1 MRSVKSESRILI
13 ISNKLIRF
21 HLKNSLNK
29 KKSLNKLFDQNF
41 PIKNILKYL
50 EAYNYK
56 TIHNI
61 LLHYSHR
68 IRISFRENYQS
79 FEHFPLL
86 HQTRLRNT
94 VPHLFVSGARRK
106 SHLKLS
112 GSRTGTCPV
121 FLTQPLIH

>member
-1 MRSVKSESRILI
+1 MHIILHPTGFEYHFAKI
-13 ISNKLIRF
+13 IIV
-21 HLKNSLNK
+21 
-29 KKSLNKLFDQNF
+29 
-41 PIKNILKYL
+41 
-50 EAYNYK
+50 
-56 TIHNI
+56 
-61 LLHYSHR
+61 
-68 IRISFRENYQS
+68 QS

-86 HQTRLRNT
+86 YQTRLRNT